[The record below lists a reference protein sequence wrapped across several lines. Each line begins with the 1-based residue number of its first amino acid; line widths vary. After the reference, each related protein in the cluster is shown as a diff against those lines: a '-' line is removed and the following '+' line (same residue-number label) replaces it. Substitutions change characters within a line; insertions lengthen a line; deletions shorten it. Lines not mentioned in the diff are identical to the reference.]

1 MLKNKSILQELLV
14 TKQFLYGK
22 QKFGIVAH
30 MTKDIIGWMSEI
42 HGNFQISSPEK
53 KNSCLI
59 CFQKSSSYYE
69 ENLLFFLYLNKVRRG
84 FKIFSN

>member
-30 MTKDIIGWMSEI
+30 MTMDIIGWMSEI

-53 KNSCLI
+53 KK
-59 CFQKSSSYYE
+59 FMFD
-69 ENLLFFLYLNKVRRG
+69 LFP
-84 FKIFSN
+84 KI

>member
-42 HGNFQISSPEK
+42 HGNFQISSSEK
-53 KNSCLI
+53 NK
-59 CFQKSSSYYE
+59 FMFD
-69 ENLLFFLYLNKVRRG
+69 LFP
-84 FKIFSN
+84 KI

>member
-30 MTKDIIGWMSEI
+30 MTKDIIG
-42 HGNFQISSPEK
+42 
-53 KNSCLI
+53 
-59 CFQKSSSYYE
+59 
-69 ENLLFFLYLNKVRRG
+69 
-84 FKIFSN
+84 